1 MRPGESFVEQ
11 PVRSLQTMLRVIAE
25 DDPQLP
31 TVVPDGIYGPSTMIA
46 VTAFQRR
53 EGIPVTGITDENT
66 WVKIVAAYEPALIR
80 IRKAEPIE
88 ILLEPGE
95 IILIGQSSPYVYLLQ
110 GMLAQLSKD
119 HASILLPGLTGT
131 LDADTSA
138 SLRAFQ
144 ILANL
149 PATGTLDKIT
159 WKHLVRQFTLNAAH
173 NPNTGR
179 NLNNL
184 LIMENRLD
192 SI

>member
-80 IRKAEPIE
+80 IGKAEPIE
-88 ILLEPGE
+88 IMLEPGE

-144 ILANL
+144 ILASL

-173 NPNTGR
+173 NSNTGR